1 MRTYK
6 QNRFPF
12 PVSALTRKD
21 LDEGGFDSTKAD
33 DRVMRDI
40 VARLAQ
46 DFARYGFQNGL
57 ESWAKYYRIPKRN
70 GQSQGNQQV
79 EA

>member
-21 LDEGGFDSTKAD
+21 LDERGFDSTKVD
-33 DRVMRDI
+33 DRVMSDI

-57 ESWAKYYRIPKRN
+57 ESWAQYYRIPKRS
-70 GQSQGNQQV
+70 GTIPEHQQV
-79 EA
+79 DA